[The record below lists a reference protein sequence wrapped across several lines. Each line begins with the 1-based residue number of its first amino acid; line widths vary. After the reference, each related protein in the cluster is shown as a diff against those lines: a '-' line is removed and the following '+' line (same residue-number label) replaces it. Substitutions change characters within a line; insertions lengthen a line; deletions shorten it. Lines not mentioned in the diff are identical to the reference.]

1 MQRRKFLTNLKS
13 NKPSGDKI
21 NKPSGG
27 LREPIQGVP
36 HVASP
41 GPAVFTNARLRTHEN
56 KEVRFYDDLIRGK
69 HVLINMMYATCEGTC
84 PLVTSNLV
92 KVYES
97 LKDRMGKNLFMYSIT
112 VKPEE
117 DDPAALKNFAKMH
130 RALLPGW
137 TFLTGDPYD
146 IETIRFRLFG
156 MNHIAIDTNIY
167 GHTSFLL
174 IINDATNRWLHVDP
188 QARLNTV
195 LWKISMADP
204 PKTQEQI
211 FEENRKLQQQID
223 RERQKYGYRMTT

>member
-13 NKPSGDKI
+13 DKAPG
-21 NKPSGG
+21 KLRDPVQG
-27 LREPIQGVP
+27 LP

-41 GPAVFTNARLRTHEN
+41 GPAVFTNALLRTHED
-56 KEVRFYDDLIRGK
+56 KAVRFYDDLIRGK
-69 HVLINMMYATCEGTC
+69 QVLINMMYATCEGAC
-84 PLVTSNLV
+84 PIVTSNMV
-92 KVYES
+92 RVHEA
-97 LKDRMGKNLFMYSIT
+97 LKDRMGKDLFMYSIT
-112 VKPEE
+112 VKPED
-117 DDPAALKNFAKMH
+117 DDPAALKNFAQMH

-146 IETIRFRLFG
+146 IETIRYRLFG

-188 QARLNTV
+188 QAQLATV

-204 PKTQEQI
+204 PKTREQI
-211 FEENRKLQQQID
+211 FEENRKLQEQID
-223 RERQKYGYRMTT
+223 RERKVFGYRMSR

>member
-1 MQRRKFLTNLKS
+1 MKRRIFITNLRSDKQ
-13 NKPSGDKI
+13 SG
-21 NKPSGG
+21 P
-27 LREPIQGVP
+27 LRAPVQGVP

-41 GPAVFTNARLRTHEN
+41 GPAIFTNALLRTQEN

-69 HVLINMMYATCEGTC
+69 QVLINLMYATCEGAC
-84 PLVTSNLV
+84 PIVTANLV
-92 KVYES
+92 KVYEA
-97 LKDRMGKNLFMYSIT
+97 LKDRMGKDLFMYSMT

-117 DDPAALKNFAKMH
+117 DDPAALKSYAAMH

-146 IETIRFRLFG
+146 LETIRYRLFA

-188 QARLNTV
+188 QASMSTV
-195 LWKISMADP
+195 LLKISWADP
-204 PKTQEQI
+204 PKSREQI
-211 FEENRKLQQQID
+211 LEENRKLQERID
-223 RERQKYGYRMTT
+223 KEHKMFGYRMTT

>member
-1 MQRRKFLTNLKS
+1 MKRRKFFKS
-13 NKPSGDKI
+13 LGGDKA
-21 NKPSGG
+21 SGG
-27 LREPIQGVP
+27 LRAPVQGVP

-41 GPAVFTNARLRTHEN
+41 GPAIFTNALLRTHEN

-69 HVLINMMYATCEGTC
+69 QVMINLMYATCEGAC
-84 PLVTSNLV
+84 PLVTANLI
-92 KVYES
+92 KVYEA
-97 LKDRMGKNLFMYSIT
+97 LKERMGIDLFMYSIT

-117 DDPAALKNFAKMH
+117 DDPEKLKGFAEMH

-146 IETIRFRLFG
+146 IETIRYRLFA

-188 QARLNTV
+188 MASMSTV
-195 LWKISMADP
+195 LRKISWADP
-204 PKTQEQI
+204 PKSYEQVMK
-211 FEENRKLQQQID
+211 ENRQLQEKINK
-223 RERQKYGYRMTT
+223 ERRMYGYRKTV